1 MGFWCEVE
9 GLEEL
14 ERAAEQ
20 SDRELQKGVLRAVT
34 DATSEGAEE
43 ARSTHRYQDRTGD
56 LTRSTVGRVIGGGGG
71 DVDGEIVA
79 AKDYASFVDGGTEPH
94 EIHAKGDGVL
104 KFKIGGQWVSKKSVQ
119 HPGTAPDAFM
129 GRALQK
135 AERVLLREGE
145 VAADVV
151 VKIMES

>member
-1 MGFWCEVE
+1 MFWCEVE
-9 GLEEL
+9 GLDEL

-34 DATSEGAEE
+34 DATSEGAQE
-43 ARSTHRYQDRTGD
+43 ARSTHVYQDRTGD
-56 LTRSTVGRVIGGGGG
+56 LTRSTKGRVIGGGGG

-79 AKDYASFVDGGTEPH
+79 DMPYASFVDGGTEPH
-94 EIHAKGDGVL
+94 EIHAKNGPNL
-104 KFKIGGQWVSKKSVQ
+104 KFKVGDRWVSTPVVH
-119 HPGTAPDAFM
+119 HPGTRADAFM

-145 VAADVV
+145 VAAEIV